1 MSLLNNDSNKD
12 QTLAAVRTFSINIV
26 AQSNLILHSGSWTA
40 AEMEV
45 LACRVEHLLGTM
57 GHIRRLWP
65 IPERKPLMPF
75 DALENR
81 PAHVLLIALNKLNAL
96 VDYLDYPEDVS
107 MELLDEICHIT
118 MHIVETA
125 DMMY

>member
-1 MSLLNNDSNKD
+1 MMSLLHADSNKD
-12 QTLAAVRTFSINIV
+12 ETFTALRTFSINVV
-26 AQSNLILHSGSWTA
+26 AQSNLILHSGSWT
-40 AEMEV
+40 ETEIEV

-57 GHIRRLWP
+57 GHSRRLWP

-81 PAHVLLIALNKLNAL
+81 PAHVLLIALNKLNVL
-96 VDYLDYPEDVS
+96 VDFLDYPEDLS
-107 MELLDEICHIT
+107 MELLGEISLIT

-125 DMMY
+125 EML